1 MPFRSL
7 APEDKHVNPHKPSVS
22 YYRNGYNIF
31 HGYGTGNL
39 VQMSLLKLLKE
50 SKGYNVIF
58 SLKILFMISKRLLI
72 IILFSIS
79 TYTYG
84 DFNAQVVRIVDGD
97 TIQVIDSNGIK
108 FKIRLLGIDT
118 PELKQRFGYESSLS
132 LKKIIDGKS
141 VIIISKPEKNKPY
154 TLGRYKRIIGKIILN
169 GKDINLEMVQ
179 KGMAWHYK
187 KYIKSQNVEDRQ
199 SYNNAEQDARLNKI
213 GLWFDV
219 NPVAPWE
226 WRKLNN

>member
-1 MPFRSL
+1 M
-7 APEDKHVNPHKPSVS
+7 
-22 YYRNGYNIF
+22 
-31 HGYGTGNL
+31 
-39 VQMSLLKLLKE
+39 
-50 SKGYNVIF
+50 
-58 SLKILFMISKRLLI
+58 ILKRLLI

-118 PELKQRFGYESSLS
+118 PELKQCFGYESSLS

-213 GLWFDV
+213 GLWSDV

-226 WRKLNN
+226 WRKFNN

>member
-1 MPFRSL
+1 M
-7 APEDKHVNPHKPSVS
+7 
-22 YYRNGYNIF
+22 
-31 HGYGTGNL
+31 
-39 VQMSLLKLLKE
+39 
-50 SKGYNVIF
+50 
-58 SLKILFMISKRLLI
+58 ILKRLLI

-132 LKKIIDGKS
+132 LKKIIDEKS

-213 GLWFDV
+213 GLWSDV

>member
-1 MPFRSL
+1 M
-7 APEDKHVNPHKPSVS
+7 
-22 YYRNGYNIF
+22 
-31 HGYGTGNL
+31 
-39 VQMSLLKLLKE
+39 
-50 SKGYNVIF
+50 
-58 SLKILFMISKRLLI
+58 ILKRLLI

-213 GLWFDV
+213 GLWSDV

>member
-1 MPFRSL
+1 M
-7 APEDKHVNPHKPSVS
+7 
-22 YYRNGYNIF
+22 
-31 HGYGTGNL
+31 
-39 VQMSLLKLLKE
+39 
-50 SKGYNVIF
+50 
-58 SLKILFMISKRLLI
+58 ILKRLLI

-97 TIQVIDSNGIK
+97 TIQVIDSNGVN

-213 GLWFDV
+213 GLWSDV

-226 WRKLNN
+226 WRKLNK

>member
-1 MPFRSL
+1 M
-7 APEDKHVNPHKPSVS
+7 
-22 YYRNGYNIF
+22 
-31 HGYGTGNL
+31 
-39 VQMSLLKLLKE
+39 
-50 SKGYNVIF
+50 
-58 SLKILFMISKRLLI
+58 ILKRLLI

-132 LKKIIDGKS
+132 LKKIIDGKA
-141 VIIISKPEKNKPY
+141 VIIISKTEKNKPY

-213 GLWFDV
+213 GLWSDV

-226 WRKLNN
+226 WRKLNK

>member
-1 MPFRSL
+1 M
-7 APEDKHVNPHKPSVS
+7 
-22 YYRNGYNIF
+22 
-31 HGYGTGNL
+31 
-39 VQMSLLKLLKE
+39 
-50 SKGYNVIF
+50 
-58 SLKILFMISKRLLI
+58 ILKRLLI

-118 PELKQRFGYESSLS
+118 PETKQRFGYESSLS

-213 GLWFDV
+213 GLWSDV

>member
-1 MPFRSL
+1 
-7 APEDKHVNPHKPSVS
+7 
-22 YYRNGYNIF
+22 
-31 HGYGTGNL
+31 
-39 VQMSLLKLLKE
+39 MSLLKLLKE
-50 SKGYNVIF
+50 PKGYNVIF
-58 SLKILFMISKRLLI
+58 SLKILFMILKRLLI

-141 VIIISKPEKNKPY
+141 VIIISKTEKNKPY

-213 GLWFDV
+213 GLWSDV

-226 WRKLNN
+226 WRKLNK

>member
-1 MPFRSL
+1 M
-7 APEDKHVNPHKPSVS
+7 
-22 YYRNGYNIF
+22 
-31 HGYGTGNL
+31 
-39 VQMSLLKLLKE
+39 
-50 SKGYNVIF
+50 
-58 SLKILFMISKRLLI
+58 ILKRLLI

-141 VIIISKPEKNKPY
+141 VIIISKTEKNKPY

-213 GLWFDV
+213 GLWSDV

-226 WRKLNN
+226 WRKLNK

>member
-1 MPFRSL
+1 
-7 APEDKHVNPHKPSVS
+7 
-22 YYRNGYNIF
+22 
-31 HGYGTGNL
+31 
-39 VQMSLLKLLKE
+39 MSLLKLLKE

-58 SLKILFMISKRLLI
+58 SLKILFMILKRLLI

-141 VIIISKPEKNKPY
+141 VIIISKTEKNKPY

-187 KYIKSQNVEDRQ
+187 KYIK
-199 SYNNAEQDARLNKI
+199 
-213 GLWFDV
+213 
-219 NPVAPWE
+219 
-226 WRKLNN
+226 

>member
-1 MPFRSL
+1 M
-7 APEDKHVNPHKPSVS
+7 
-22 YYRNGYNIF
+22 
-31 HGYGTGNL
+31 
-39 VQMSLLKLLKE
+39 
-50 SKGYNVIF
+50 
-58 SLKILFMISKRLLI
+58 ILKRLLI

-118 PELKQRFGYESSLS
+118 PEPKQRFGYESSLF

-141 VIIISKPEKNKPY
+141 VIIISKTEKNKPY

-213 GLWFDV
+213 GLWSDV

-226 WRKLNN
+226 WRKLNK

>member
-1 MPFRSL
+1 M
-7 APEDKHVNPHKPSVS
+7 
-22 YYRNGYNIF
+22 
-31 HGYGTGNL
+31 
-39 VQMSLLKLLKE
+39 
-50 SKGYNVIF
+50 
-58 SLKILFMISKRLLI
+58 ILKRLLI

-118 PELKQRFGYESSLS
+118 PETKQRFGYESSLS
-132 LKKIIDGKS
+132 LKKIIDGKA
-141 VIIISKPEKNKPY
+141 VIIISKTEKNKPY
-154 TLGRYKRIIGKIILN
+154 TLGRYNRIIGKIILN

-213 GLWFDV
+213 GLWSDV

>member
-1 MPFRSL
+1 M
-7 APEDKHVNPHKPSVS
+7 
-22 YYRNGYNIF
+22 
-31 HGYGTGNL
+31 
-39 VQMSLLKLLKE
+39 
-50 SKGYNVIF
+50 
-58 SLKILFMISKRLLI
+58 ILKRLLI

-141 VIIISKPEKNKPY
+141 VIIISKPENNKPY

-213 GLWFDV
+213 GLWSDV

-226 WRKLNN
+226 WRKLNK

>member
-1 MPFRSL
+1 M
-7 APEDKHVNPHKPSVS
+7 
-22 YYRNGYNIF
+22 
-31 HGYGTGNL
+31 
-39 VQMSLLKLLKE
+39 
-50 SKGYNVIF
+50 
-58 SLKILFMISKRLLI
+58 ILKRLLI

-79 TYTYG
+79 TYIYG

-141 VIIISKPEKNKPY
+141 VIIISKTEKNKPY

-213 GLWFDV
+213 GLWSDV

-226 WRKLNN
+226 WRKLNK

>member
-1 MPFRSL
+1 M
-7 APEDKHVNPHKPSVS
+7 
-22 YYRNGYNIF
+22 
-31 HGYGTGNL
+31 
-39 VQMSLLKLLKE
+39 
-50 SKGYNVIF
+50 
-58 SLKILFMISKRLLI
+58 ILKRLLI

-118 PELKQRFGYESSLS
+118 PETKQRFGYESSLS
-132 LKKIIDGKS
+132 LKKIIDGKA
-141 VIIISKPEKNKPY
+141 VIIISKTEKNKPY

-213 GLWFDV
+213 GLWSDV

-226 WRKLNN
+226 WRKLNK

>member
-1 MPFRSL
+1 
-7 APEDKHVNPHKPSVS
+7 
-22 YYRNGYNIF
+22 
-31 HGYGTGNL
+31 
-39 VQMSLLKLLKE
+39 MSLLKLLKE
-50 SKGYNVIF
+50 PKGYNVIF
-58 SLKILFMISKRLLI
+58 SLKILFMILKRLLI

-141 VIIISKPEKNKPY
+141 VIIISKTEKNKPY

-213 GLWFDV
+213 GLWSDV

>member
-1 MPFRSL
+1 M
-7 APEDKHVNPHKPSVS
+7 
-22 YYRNGYNIF
+22 
-31 HGYGTGNL
+31 
-39 VQMSLLKLLKE
+39 
-50 SKGYNVIF
+50 
-58 SLKILFMISKRLLI
+58 ILKRLLI

-118 PELKQRFGYESSLS
+118 PETKQRFGYESSLS
-132 LKKIIDGKS
+132 LKKIIDGKA
-141 VIIISKPEKNKPY
+141 VIIISKTEKNKPY
-154 TLGRYKRIIGKIILN
+154 TLGRYNRIIGKIILN

-213 GLWFDV
+213 GLWSDV

-226 WRKLNN
+226 WRKLNK

>member
-1 MPFRSL
+1 M
-7 APEDKHVNPHKPSVS
+7 
-22 YYRNGYNIF
+22 
-31 HGYGTGNL
+31 
-39 VQMSLLKLLKE
+39 
-50 SKGYNVIF
+50 
-58 SLKILFMISKRLLI
+58 ILKRLLI

-118 PELKQRFGYESSLS
+118 PELKQCFGYESSLS

-213 GLWFDV
+213 GLWSDV

-226 WRKLNN
+226 WRKLNK

>member
-1 MPFRSL
+1 
-7 APEDKHVNPHKPSVS
+7 
-22 YYRNGYNIF
+22 
-31 HGYGTGNL
+31 
-39 VQMSLLKLLKE
+39 MSLLKLLKE
-50 SKGYNVIF
+50 PKGYNVIF
-58 SLKILFMISKRLLI
+58 SLKILFMILKRLLI

-213 GLWFDV
+213 GLWSDV
-219 NPVAPWE
+219 SPVAPWE
-226 WRKLNN
+226 WRKLNK

>member
-1 MPFRSL
+1 
-7 APEDKHVNPHKPSVS
+7 
-22 YYRNGYNIF
+22 
-31 HGYGTGNL
+31 
-39 VQMSLLKLLKE
+39 MSLLKLLKE
-50 SKGYNVIF
+50 PKGYNVIF
-58 SLKILFMISKRLLI
+58 SLKILFMILKRLLI

-141 VIIISKPEKNKPY
+141 VIIISKPENNKPY

-213 GLWFDV
+213 GLWSDV

>member
-1 MPFRSL
+1 MV
-7 APEDKHVNPHKPSVS
+7 PEDKHVNLHKPSVS
-22 YYRNGYNIF
+22 YYRNDYNIF
-31 HGYGTGNL
+31 HGCGTGNL

-50 SKGYNVIF
+50 PKGYNVIF
-58 SLKILFMISKRLLI
+58 SLKILFMILKRLLI

-213 GLWFDV
+213 GLWSDV

>member
-1 MPFRSL
+1 
-7 APEDKHVNPHKPSVS
+7 
-22 YYRNGYNIF
+22 
-31 HGYGTGNL
+31 
-39 VQMSLLKLLKE
+39 MSLLKLLKE
-50 SKGYNVIF
+50 PKGYNVIF
-58 SLKILFMISKRLLI
+58 SLKILFMILKRLLI

-118 PELKQRFGYESSLS
+118 PEPKQRFGYESSLS

-141 VIIISKPEKNKPY
+141 VIIISKTEKNKPY

-213 GLWFDV
+213 GLWSDV

-226 WRKLNN
+226 WRKLNK

>member
-1 MPFRSL
+1 M
-7 APEDKHVNPHKPSVS
+7 
-22 YYRNGYNIF
+22 
-31 HGYGTGNL
+31 
-39 VQMSLLKLLKE
+39 
-50 SKGYNVIF
+50 
-58 SLKILFMISKRLLI
+58 ILKRLLI

-108 FKIRLLGIDT
+108 FKIRLLGVDT

-213 GLWFDV
+213 GLWSDV

>member
-1 MPFRSL
+1 M
-7 APEDKHVNPHKPSVS
+7 
-22 YYRNGYNIF
+22 
-31 HGYGTGNL
+31 
-39 VQMSLLKLLKE
+39 
-50 SKGYNVIF
+50 
-58 SLKILFMISKRLLI
+58 ILKRLLI
-72 IILFSIS
+72 IILFLIS

-213 GLWFDV
+213 GLWSDV

>member
-1 MPFRSL
+1 M
-7 APEDKHVNPHKPSVS
+7 
-22 YYRNGYNIF
+22 
-31 HGYGTGNL
+31 
-39 VQMSLLKLLKE
+39 
-50 SKGYNVIF
+50 
-58 SLKILFMISKRLLI
+58 ILKRLLI

-97 TIQVIDSNGIK
+97 TIQVIDSDGIK

-213 GLWFDV
+213 GLWSDV

>member
-1 MPFRSL
+1 M
-7 APEDKHVNPHKPSVS
+7 
-22 YYRNGYNIF
+22 
-31 HGYGTGNL
+31 
-39 VQMSLLKLLKE
+39 
-50 SKGYNVIF
+50 
-58 SLKILFMISKRLLI
+58 ILKRLLI

-97 TIQVIDSNGIK
+97 TIQVIDSNGVN

-199 SYNNAEQDARLNKI
+199 SYNNAEQDARLNKV
-213 GLWFDV
+213 GLWSDV

-226 WRKLNN
+226 WRKLNK

>member
-1 MPFRSL
+1 M
-7 APEDKHVNPHKPSVS
+7 
-22 YYRNGYNIF
+22 
-31 HGYGTGNL
+31 
-39 VQMSLLKLLKE
+39 
-50 SKGYNVIF
+50 
-58 SLKILFMISKRLLI
+58 ILKRLLI

-118 PELKQRFGYESSLS
+118 PELKQRFGYESSLF

-199 SYNNAEQDARLNKI
+199 SYNNAEQDARLNKV
-213 GLWFDV
+213 GLWSDV

-226 WRKLNN
+226 WRKLNK